1 MAWLPYP
8 DASLRGESISTQHT
22 SEVRFTID
30 DGFNNL
36 KKWFSWQCNFPLRQY
51 EAEKAKTKGEN
62 RNGQS
67 PLVVKKPE
75 STDKAWSQIGDF
87 IDFQAARAAKQT
99 DKERM
104 KSLLFKLKQTP
115 PVKGA

>member
-1 MAWLPYP
+1 MIFLTMH
-8 DASLRGESISTQHT
+8 L
-22 SEVRFTID
+22 FT
-30 DGFNNL
+30 
-36 KKWFSWQCNFPLRQY
+36 FPLRQY
-51 EAEKAKTKGEN
+51 ETEKAKTKGEN